1 MEYELYDREK
11 PNITLTKLEEQIKRK
26 KEKAENPEVKPKD
39 VFVGFVET
47 RTGKGAARKRKK
59 KSKYH
64 F

>member
-26 KEKAENPEVKPKD
+26 KEKAENPEIKPKD
-39 VFVGFVET
+39 VFVGFVEKS
-47 RTGKGAARKRKK
+47 KGASRKRKR